1 MADAAFAD
9 EILESLRG
17 ALSVSKRVPVA
28 TYRLQFQ
35 PVLTFD
41 DAARLVPYLQELG
54 ISDCYVSPILQA
66 ASSSSY
72 GYDISDHNRLN
83 AQLGGEGGFTE
94 FVGELKRHGMG
105 LILDWV
111 PNHMGISGNTNA
123 WWLDVLENGPS
134 SPYARFFDIDWTP
147 VKAELKNKVLLPILG
162 DQYGKVLENQ
172 EILLTF
178 EDGAFAVRYQDRRLP
193 IDPVHYTQILQHR
206 LEALGEFLGG
216 EHPHFLELQS
226 IITASGHLPLATE
239 TDPGTVIERQ
249 REKEI
254 IKQRLAK
261 LTDESADVRRFIEE
275 NVGIF
280 NGKKGDPRSFDLLD
294 TLLAAQVYRVAFWR
308 VAGEEINYRR
318 FFDINE
324 LAAIRMENPH
334 VFQETHK
341 LIFRLIH
348 ERKVSGLRID
358 HPDGLYDPTEYFRRV
373 QRGVFLAAC
382 RDLFKPGL
390 QYKGG
395 DWETVKERLLRRY
408 NEEFAKDPQ
417 SPPRRAFYIIVEK
430 ILTRG
435 EKLPE
440 GWAVDGTTGYDFLN
454 HLNGIFVDSAN
465 GNRFEDIYSRFT
477 SRKIEFQ
484 HLAYETKK
492 LIMQAA
498 MSSEI
503 NVLGHQLSRISEK
516 NRLSRD
522 FTLNSLTDALRE
534 IIACFPVYRTYV
546 GPGDTSI
553 SDGDRISIYRAVA
566 KAKRRNPTINVS
578 IFDFIRDILCLRFS
592 DYLEP
597 QDQREQREFVMK
609 FQQYTGP
616 VMAKGVEDT
625 AFYIYNR
632 LLSLNEVGGDPEEF
646 GVSLTAFHEANA
658 QRREAWPCSLLAT
671 STHDTKRSE
680 DVRARLNVLSE
691 IPDEWKACLSRW
703 GKLNRKKKL
712 LADDQ
717 PAPDRNDEYLLYQ
730 TLLGVWPFELMD
742 GAAHGAFKERIQCYM
757 EKATKE
763 AKVHTSWINPNKAYD
778 DALRAFVDAI
788 LDDSHRNPFLDEL
801 KVFQRRVATCGI
813 YNSLSQLLLKLTSPG
828 IPDIYQGNEIWDFS
842 LVDPDNRR
850 PVDYRVRRQ
859 MLKSLKERI
868 AGPEGGLARLAQEL
882 LSSKEDGRI
891 KLFVTYMTLRY
902 RKAHQELFL
911 EGDYRPLEGRGSRQ
925 DHLCAFGRKS
935 GDQRIVVV
943 APRFFSRLTPTP
955 TMGIVSRVPQML
967 AATFFSWLTQVPDEP
982 PIGEQVWQGSCL
994 VLPDGTA
1001 GQRYR
1006 NIFTGE
1012 MVAAVVGEGTVVLPL
1027 GEVFASFPV
1036 AILEPST

>member
-1 MADAAFAD
+1 MVDAAFAD
-9 EILESLRG
+9 EIFESLRG
-17 ALSVSKRVPVA
+17 ALSASKKVPLA

-35 PVLTFD
+35 PVCTFD

-54 ISDCYVSPILQA
+54 ISDCYASPILQA

-83 AQLGGEGGFTE
+83 PELGGERGFNE
-94 FVGELKRHGMG
+94 CVGELKRHGMG
-105 LILDWV
+105 LVLDWV

-162 DQYGKVLENQ
+162 DQYGKALENQ
-172 EILLTF
+172 ELRLTF
-178 EDGAFAVRYQDRRLP
+178 EEGAFAVWYRDRRLP
-193 IDPVHYTQILQHR
+193 IDPGQYTQILQHR
-206 LEALGEFLGG
+206 LDALGEFLGR
-216 EHPHFLELQS
+216 ENAYFLELQS
-226 IITASGHLPLATE
+226 ILTALGHLPPTTE
-239 TDPGTVIERQ
+239 IDPKKVIERQ
-249 REKEI
+249 REKEV
-254 IKQRLAK
+254 IKKRLAK
-261 LTDESADVRRFIEE
+261 LSDESVDVRRFIEE
-275 NVGIF
+275 NIRIF
-280 NGKKGDPRSFDLLD
+280 NGKKGDPRNFDLLD
-294 TLLAAQVYRVAFWR
+294 ALLAAQVYRVAFWR

-324 LAAIRMENPH
+324 LAAIRMEHPH
-334 VFQETHK
+334 VFEETHT
-341 LIFRLIH
+341 LIFRLIGGG
-348 ERKVSGLRID
+348 KVTGLRID
-358 HPDGLYDPTEYFRRV
+358 HPDGLYEPAEYFRRV

-382 RDLFKPGL
+382 QNLFESGL
-390 QYKGG
+390 QYKGS
-395 DWETVKERLLRRY
+395 DWEAVKERLLRRY
-408 NEEFAKDPQ
+408 DEEFAKDPQ
-417 SPPRRAFYIIVEK
+417 SPLRRAFYIIVEK

-435 EKLPE
+435 ERLPE
-440 GWAVDGTTGYDFLN
+440 GWAVDGTTGYEFLN

-465 GNRFEDIYSRFT
+465 GKHFEDIYSRFT
-477 SRKIEFQ
+477 NLKIDFQ
-484 HLAYETKK
+484 HLVSEKKK
-492 LIMQAA
+492 LIMQTA

-503 NVLGHQLSRISEK
+503 NVLGHQLTRISGK

-522 FTLNSLTDALRE
+522 FTLYSLTDALRE

-546 GPGDTSI
+546 GPDDASI

-566 KAKRRNPTINVS
+566 KAKRRNPTTNVS
-578 IFDFIRDILCLRFS
+578 IFDFIRDILCLEFP

-597 QDQREQREFVMK
+597 QGQREQRDFVMK

-632 LLSLNEVGGDPEEF
+632 LLSLNEVGGNPEEF
-646 GVSLTAFHEANA
+646 GVSLTAFHKENM
-658 QRREAWPCSLLAT
+658 QRREAWPYSLLAT

-691 IPDEWKACLSRW
+691 IPDEWKTCLGRW
-703 GKLNRKKKL
+703 GRLNRKKKL
-712 LADDQ
+712 LVDDQ

-730 TLLGVWPFELMD
+730 TLLGAWPIEPMD
-742 GAAHGAFKERIQCYM
+742 QTAYGVFKDRIERYM

-763 AKVHTSWINPNKAYD
+763 AKVHTSWVNPNKAYD
-778 DALRAFVDAI
+778 DALLAFVDAI
-788 LDDSHRNPFLDEL
+788 LDDSQRNPFLDEL
-801 KVFQRRVATCGI
+801 KVLQRRVATGGI

-850 PVDYRVRRQ
+850 PVDYQIRRQ

-868 AGPEGGLARLAQEL
+868 ASPNRDLAGLAQEL

-891 KLFVTYMTLRY
+891 KLFVTHMTLRY
-902 RKAHQELFL
+902 RKAHQQLFL
-911 EGDYRPLEGRGSRQ
+911 AGDYLPLEGRGSRQ
-925 DHLCAFGRKS
+925 DHLCAFARRS
-935 GDQRIVVV
+935 GDQLIAVV

-967 AATFFSWLTQVPDEP
+967 AATFFSWLTQAPGEP
-982 PIGEQVWQGSCL
+982 PIGEQVWQGSSL

-1001 GQRYR
+1001 GERYR

-1012 MVAAVVGEGTVVLPL
+1012 MVAAIESEGAVVLPL
-1027 GEVFASFPV
+1027 GQAFAIFPV
-1036 AILEPST
+1036 ALLERSR